1 MEWTYRPRRQVS
13 AIEFVLPDG
22 SRRAYDRSAAGDS
35 DAFEGVAVG
44 LGCLGPISQITLD
57 LTPRY
62 NVVQAVYI
70 DISLASVLAHFRD
83 MVNSVDSFSWLVD
96 WPQCLY
102 RKLICRILDRAPT

>member
-1 MEWTYRPRRQVS
+1 
-13 AIEFVLPDG
+13 
-22 SRRAYDRSAAGDS
+22 
-35 DAFEGVAVG
+35 VAVG

-96 WPQCLY
+96 WPQREAEAELGA
-102 RKLICRILDRAPT
+102 LEVRAQPPVPRPHCPMPRG